1 MHGSSMAIFSGIT
14 FQIKARYRNP
24 RPWYIVTGD
33 GTVNAM
39 DILLQEYS
47 ILTKPSFLMN
57 LCLRLRRNVIG
68 VHLILS
74 PMTILGNKCISAFCV
89 AAIALGTLTGC
100 DVYEWVKS
108 PSYVDCYVNLES
120 INLSV
125 ETSDPQ
131 CIRITHGSD
140 FLLIAYGLRSKGAA
154 EKEKYDQLCKKHND
168 LSYNKYRS
176 LSKHVEYDS
185 VTYAEYDFTEITVT
199 SDKDY
204 DAAHPAGESLSDIVR
219 FMSWSPYRYI
229 LSGYSRYYHYD
240 KSDVSDA
247 FDTMMRIY
255 INREYFDNAT
265 DATCYPV
272 DKLVKDLTAGDLV
285 LLGHDYPDFLGM
297 LYFEKKPD
305 GEGEHNITVTMRTDT
320 DKVLSNTVRMPF

>member
-1 MHGSSMAIFSGIT
+1 MKHHLSTLLSSA
-14 FQIKARYRNP
+14 QALARTPMMP
-24 RPWYIVTGD
+24 RKNKHI
-33 GTVNAM
+33 
-39 DILLQEYS
+39 S
-47 ILTKPSFLMN
+47 SF
-57 LCLRLRRNVIG
+57 CGAV
-68 VHLILS
+68 
-74 PMTILGNKCISAFCV
+74 
-89 AAIALGTLTGC
+89 IALGLLTGC

-125 ETSDPQ
+125 ESSDHQ
-131 CIRITHGSD
+131 CIRITHGTD
-140 FLLIAYGLRSKGAA
+140 FPLIAYGLRSKGAS

-204 DAAHPAGESLSDIVR
+204 DEAHPAGESLSDIVR

-320 DKVLSNTVRMPF
+320 DKVLSNTVKMQF

>member
-1 MHGSSMAIFSGIT
+1 MKHYLTTLLSSAQAT
-14 FQIKARYRNP
+14 AKAR
-24 RPWYIVTGD
+24 
-33 GTVNAM
+33 
-39 DILLQEYS
+39 
-47 ILTKPSFLMN
+47 
-57 LCLRLRRNVIG
+57 
-68 VHLILS
+68 
-74 PMTILGNKCISAFCV
+74 MTILGNKCISAFCV
-89 AAIALGTLTGC
+89 ATIALGALTGC

-125 ETSDPQ
+125 ESSDPQ
-131 CIRITHGSD
+131 CIRITDGTD
-140 FLLIAYGLRSKGAA
+140 FPLIAYGLRSKGAS

-204 DAAHPAGESLSDIVR
+204 DEAHPAGESLSDIVR

-229 LSGYSRYYHYD
+229 MSGYSRYYHYN

-272 DKLVKDLTAGDLV
+272 DKMVKDLTAGDLV

-320 DKVLSNTVRMPF
+320 DKVLSNTVKMQF

>member
-1 MHGSSMAIFSGIT
+1 MKHHLTTLLSSA
-14 FQIKARYRNP
+14 QALAKA
-24 RPWYIVTGD
+24 
-33 GTVNAM
+33 
-39 DILLQEYS
+39 
-47 ILTKPSFLMN
+47 
-57 LCLRLRRNVIG
+57 
-68 VHLILS
+68 H
-74 PMTILGNKCISAFCV
+74 MTIHGNKCISAFCV
-89 AAIALGTLTGC
+89 AAIALGALTGC
-100 DVYEWVKS
+100 DVYERVKS

-131 CIRITHGSD
+131 CIRITNGTD
-140 FLLIAYGLRSKGAA
+140 FSLFVAYGLRSTGA

-168 LSYNKYRS
+168 LSYNKYVC
-176 LSKHVEYDS
+176 LPPYGDFDS
-185 VTYAEYDFTEITVT
+185 VTYTEYDFTEITVT

-272 DKLVKDLTAGDLV
+272 DKMVKDLTAGDLI

-320 DKVLSNTVRMPF
+320 DKVLSNTVRMQF

>member
-1 MHGSSMAIFSGIT
+1 MKHHLSTLLSSA
-14 FQIKARYRNP
+14 QALARTPMMP
-24 RPWYIVTGD
+24 RKNKHI
-33 GTVNAM
+33 
-39 DILLQEYS
+39 S
-47 ILTKPSFLMN
+47 SF
-57 LCLRLRRNVIG
+57 CGAV
-68 VHLILS
+68 
-74 PMTILGNKCISAFCV
+74 
-89 AAIALGTLTGC
+89 IALGLLTGC

-125 ETSDPQ
+125 ESSDHQ
-131 CIRITHGSD
+131 CIRITHGTD
-140 FLLIAYGLRSKGAA
+140 FPLIAYGLRSKGAS

-204 DAAHPAGESLSDIVR
+204 DKAHPAGESLSDIVR

-229 LSGYSRYYHYD
+229 MSGYSRYYHYN

-320 DKVLSNTVRMPF
+320 DKVLSNTVKMQF